1 MVAASNVILFES
13 TLMQKMYKENEEMEI
28 KEIKKYN
35 NKFKVV
41 SIKFVENY
49 LQEGN
54 SLLEA
59 INTNTIYFFD
69 VEGQTL
75 LLFNEWMKTLHAVKS
90 LYMGLDINESQMCIR
105 KMLEIYYQIKYLLL
119 DKEEA
124 KLKCGFIIMSMNR
137 KKREIIERQIKYSKD
152 SDENDLKC
160 GLELLDTKLANLKNI
175 YSIENYKIS
184 RRDWYEEYYKYKNN
198 TKKMPNISQL
208 ISFNQ
213 SFDRIKFQQLTPRS
227 LRELFYTSFSMNIHG
242 LLSYEGVW
250 SIEEKIQLVP
260 HDIICNGS
268 LWLTLVYMMYEDM
281 YFTFCDFFEKFKET
295 FPRDSKMAREQ
306 EKLLYDMKI
315 MDEKFTN
322 LMGY

>member
-1 MVAASNVILFES
+1 MKLE
-13 TLMQKMYKENEEMEI
+13 
-28 KEIKKYN
+28 EIKKYN
-35 NKFKVV
+35 NKFKVI
-41 SIKFVENY
+41 SIKFIENY

-54 SLLEA
+54 SLVDA
-59 INTNTIYFFD
+59 IDTKTIDFFE

-137 KKREIIERQIKYSKD
+137 KKRGIIERQIKYSKD
-152 SDENDLKC
+152 SNEHDLKC
-160 GLELLDTKLANLKNI
+160 GLELLDTKLIKLKEI
-175 YSIENYKIS
+175 YSVENYQIS
-184 RRDWYEEYYKYKNN
+184 RCDWYEEYYKYKNN

-213 SFDRIKFQQLTPRS
+213 SIDRMNFQQLTPKS

-242 LLSYEGVW
+242 LLGYEGIW
-250 SIEEKIQLVP
+250 CIEENIQLVP

-281 YFTFCDFFEKFKET
+281 YLTYCDFFEKFKED
-295 FPRDSKMAREQ
+295 FPRDSQIVCEQ
-306 EKLLYDMKI
+306 RKLIYDMKI
-315 MDEKFTN
+315 MDKKVIG
-322 LMGY
+322 LIGC